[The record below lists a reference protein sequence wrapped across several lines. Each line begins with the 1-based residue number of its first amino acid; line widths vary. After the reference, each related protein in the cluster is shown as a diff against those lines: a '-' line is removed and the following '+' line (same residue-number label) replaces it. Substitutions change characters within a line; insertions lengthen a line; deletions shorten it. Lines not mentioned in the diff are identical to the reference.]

1 MQDIIQCNEKHTQ
14 NLINHNLNSFTFMN
28 FILFSYTKANLTIK
42 IVR

>member
-14 NLINHNLNSFTFMN
+14 NLIDHNLNSFTFMN
-28 FILFSYTKANLTIK
+28 FILFFYTKANLTIK